1 MNPLNKDVMEVR
13 IRLDDPSD
21 YDLLYKWSKEKGIS
35 VETLVKRLIQ
45 QGAQRAY
52 DKNELPQAALDYQF
66 ERMKARRIF
75 DLQRKE
81 EK

>member
-1 MNPLNKDVMEVR
+1 MNPLDKDRMELR

-21 YDLLYKWSKEKGIS
+21 YDLLYKWSKEEGCSI
-35 VETLVKRLIQ
+35 EALVKRLIQ

-52 DKNELPQAALDYQF
+52 DKKELPQAALDYQF
-66 ERMKARRIF
+66 ERMRARRMF
-75 DLQRKE
+75 NLQREE

>member
-1 MNPLNKDVMEVR
+1 MNPLDKDVMEVR

-35 VETLVKRLIQ
+35 VETLVKRLMQ

-52 DKNELPQAALDYQF
+52 DKKEIPQAALDYQF
-66 ERMKARRIF
+66 ERMRARRLF
-75 DLQRKE
+75 KLQSEE